1 MQATNLLNSLIEGAA
16 DDDIYQKLAT
26 SFDDFLIL
34 TRRMQYVYER
44 FLTEVLGVGTAPA
57 PDAKARDARVQLI
70 QGSLN
75 KDSFRNNVKEGFD
88 IFNLINQLALSLPE
102 VLDALTDFTKSE
114 AYGFFKFNTGNVE
127 ILKDDEIMTIC
138 FPIQPVSRFLT
149 EKSKEDFMRTCSRA
163 SNQHKIIDL
172 VAKIPEFID
181 EMEHLELRSHDYF
194 QITPG
199 KLLFAR
205 DVSTYI
211 AISVSFIVIGFYKY
225 ERLEKANGASDY
237 TSFIPVWPARAIY
250 YLGLT
255 QLVSSMGLLVGFC
268 LNRINIIVKSG
279 WRQRTEQNKERLK
292 DEIKFV
298 LSPCEPPFGEL

>member
-1 MQATNLLNSLIEGAA
+1 M
-16 DDDIYQKLAT
+16 
-26 SFDDFLIL
+26 
-34 TRRMQYVYER
+34 
-44 FLTEVLGVGTAPA
+44 
-57 PDAKARDARVQLI
+57 
-70 QGSLN
+70 N

-102 VLDALTDFTKSE
+102 VLDALADFTKSE
-114 AYGFFKFNTGNVE
+114 AYGFFLFNTGHVE

-149 EKSKEDFMRTCSRA
+149 EKSQDDFMRTCSRA
-163 SNQHKIIDL
+163 SNQHKIMDL

-181 EMEHLELRSHDYF
+181 EMEHLELRSHDYV

-225 ERLEKANGASDY
+225 ERLEKANGSSDY

-255 QLVSSMGLLVGFC
+255 
-268 LNRINIIVKSG
+268 
-279 WRQRTEQNKERLK
+279 
-292 DEIKFV
+292 
-298 LSPCEPPFGEL
+298 